1 MTHLKYKR
9 IVPEADT
16 AVLFIHGIVGTPDH
30 FRLLIPLEKLVP
42 ENWSVHNVLLPGHGG
57 TADDFSA
64 SSRDAWK
71 RHVWNAFHELAK
83 DHERIIIAAHSMGT
97 LFALRLAVEYPER
110 IPFLFLLGVPLR
122 PHLRIGMAVASVRMV
137 FGVLPGDHVL
147 WKAGGVK
154 LTRKIWK
161 YLGWVP
167 RFLDLFKEIY
177 ETEKIL
183 DQLDVPCVAWQSK
196 KDELV
201 SNLTWKVLK
210 KHNIID
216 LRSLPNSTHYCYDT
230 SEMDEILADF
240 SHRIKK
246 ISHG

>member
-1 MTHLKYKR
+1 MAHLEYKR

-16 AVLFIHGIVGTPDH
+16 AVMFIHGIVGTPDH
-30 FRLLIPLEKLVP
+30 FRSLIPLEQLVP
-42 ENWSVHNVLLPGHGG
+42 DRWSVHNVLLPGHGG
-57 TADDFSA
+57 SADDFAA
-64 SSRDAWK
+64 SSRENWET
-71 RHVWNAFHELAK
+71 HVWNAFVELAK
-83 DHERIIIAAHSMGT
+83 DHERIIIVAHSMGT
-97 LFALRLAVEYPER
+97 LFALRLAVEYPEK

-122 PHLRIGMAVASVRMV
+122 PHLRIGMAVDSVRMV
-137 FGVLPGDHVL
+137 FGYLPGDHVL
-147 WKAGGVK
+147 WKASGVK

-216 LRSLPNSTHYCYDT
+216 LRSLPNSTHYCYNT

>member
-1 MTHLKYKR
+1 MTHLEYKR

-16 AVLFIHGIVGTPDH
+16 AVMFIHGIVGTPNH
-30 FRLLIPLEKLVP
+30 FRSLIPLEQLVP
-42 ENWSVHNVLLPGHGG
+42 DCWSVHNVLLPGHGG
-57 TADDFSA
+57 SADDFAA
-64 SSRDAWK
+64 SSRENWET
-71 RHVWNAFHELAK
+71 HVWNAFVELAK
-83 DHERIIIAAHSMGT
+83 DHERIIIVAHSMGT
-97 LFALRLAVEYPER
+97 LFALRLAVEYPEK

-147 WKAGGVK
+147 WKASGVK
-154 LTRKIWK
+154 LTQKLWK

-210 KHNIID
+210 KHKIID
-216 LRSLPNSTHYCYDT
+216 LRSLPNSTHFGYDT
-230 SEMDEILADF
+230 SEMDEILSDF
-240 SHRIKK
+240 SSRIKE